1 MATSGSGVQIESG
14 IDFTTVVL
22 SIRESVLL
30 MLGRVAAADKEQ
42 VDLAGAHSQ
51 IEILRVLLD
60 KTHGNLTEDE
70 DRLLRTVIYELR
82 TAYVETSRNR

>member
-30 MLGRVAAADKEQ
+30 MLGRVPAAGDEQ

-60 KTHGNLTEDE
+60 KTHGNLTDDE